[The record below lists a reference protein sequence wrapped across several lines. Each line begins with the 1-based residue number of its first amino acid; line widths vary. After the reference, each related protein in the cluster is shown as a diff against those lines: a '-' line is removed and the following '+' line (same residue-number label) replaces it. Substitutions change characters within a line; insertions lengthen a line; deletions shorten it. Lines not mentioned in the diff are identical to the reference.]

1 MRITF
6 PSLLLTNKE
15 SVYSL
20 FQEDLVAYY
29 KELPSELELDTSFL
43 KTIRKAHP
51 KANELDKEENLR
63 RAAAILMESTNKLV
77 RGSI

>member
-1 MRITF
+1 MKRISNLKSSALLSRKEKVRISF

-29 KELPSELELDTSFL
+29 KELPAELDLDISFP
-43 KTIRKAHP
+43 KTMRKTHP
-51 KANELDKEENLR
+51 KGNEL
-63 RAAAILMESTNKLV
+63 
-77 RGSI
+77 